1 GGVHGGHQ
9 ATLDAPLVV
18 EHLGHRGQAVGG
30 ARRIGDDGLAR
41 ILLVVD
47 AEHEHR
53 RVVLGR
59 RRHDH
64 LPRARV
70 DVLLRRFLGQEQA
83 GGLDHHVRA
92 DLAPLQVGRV
102 ALLGQADAVAVD
114 DQEVAIDGHVGVE
127 AAVHGVVAQ
136 HVGQV
141 VRLEQVVDA
150 DDLDVLAEVED
161 GRAEHVAADAAEAID
176 AYLDRHA
183 GGSRG
188 NEARNIHAIRL
199 FYPVLPPAF
208 ILPMRPNPAS
218 NPLVSLLFGLV
229 LLAAGPAHAWS
240 VLGHALTGELAQRHL
255 DPVAAAEV
263 ERLLAGEPVPT
274 LAGVASWA
282 DHLRNNEP
290 ERFKA
295 TSKWH
300 YVNYPRD
307 RCEYEASRDCKGGDC
322 VIGAIQAQQAILA
335 DRGQSLEL
343 RRDALKFLVHFV
355 GDVHQPMHAGN
366 RGDLGGNR
374 FQVSLRTELEPE
386 AYARKHYVDG
396 VMGTNL
402 HSVWDYY
409 ILGTEGLELQP
420 Y

>member
-1 GGVHGGHQ
+1 
-9 ATLDAPLVV
+9 
-18 EHLGHRGQAVGG
+18 
-30 ARRIGDDGLAR
+30 
-41 ILLVVD
+41 
-47 AEHEHR
+47 
-53 RVVLGR
+53 
-59 RRHDH
+59 
-64 LPRARV
+64 
-70 DVLLRRFLGQEQA
+70 
-83 GGLDHHVRA
+83 
-92 DLAPLQVGRV
+92 
-102 ALLGQADAVAVD
+102 
-114 DQEVAIDGHVGVE
+114 
-127 AAVHGVVAQ
+127 
-136 HVGQV
+136 
-141 VRLEQVVDA
+141 
-150 DDLDVLAEVED
+150 
-161 GRAEHVAADAAEAID
+161 
-176 AYLDRHA
+176 
-183 GGSRG
+183 
-188 NEARNIHAIRL
+188 
-199 FYPVLPPAF
+199 
-208 ILPMRPNPAS
+208 MRPNPAS

-240 VLGHALTGELAQRHL
+240 VLGHALTGEMAQRHL
-255 DPVAAAEV
+255 DPVAAAEI

-290 ERFKA
+290 ERFRA
-295 TSKWH
+295 TSRWH

-335 DRGQSLEL
+335 DRSQPLEL

-409 ILGTEGLELQP
+409 ILGTEGLELQAYADRLDAQP
-420 Y
+420 WPPADTPAGQGTPPLAPVTWAFESCNLLESRDLYPPQHEMDDAYLDFHRPLAEQRVRQGAWRLAQLLNATIGEDAR